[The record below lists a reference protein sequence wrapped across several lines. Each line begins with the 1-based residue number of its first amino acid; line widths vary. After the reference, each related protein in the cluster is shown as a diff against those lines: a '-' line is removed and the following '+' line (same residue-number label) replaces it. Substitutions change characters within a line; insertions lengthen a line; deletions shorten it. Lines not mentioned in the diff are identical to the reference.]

1 MCPISDK
8 MASLA
13 KLTVGEVNQMRKT
26 AEDPPRI
33 SVYDVLQL
41 VTGCPAYN
49 CTTVFERVAKNFPD
63 RFNFD
68 KVQFPGRGQKL
79 TQVCTLQQANE
90 LIALLGG
97 RAAAEFRATEN
108 GNSRPIKRKNKD
120 KNDDLYIMKYSF
132 DETAVKIGRSENVE
146 KRRRALEACQNFFVE
161 VVAIFPGKGFL
172 ESEVHEKLEACHS
185 KKGAGV
191 EWFNI
196 CAADAPAICGN
207 ILKELT
213 QARAFCRT

>member
-1 MCPISDK
+1 MRPISDL

-13 KLTVGEVNQMRKT
+13 ELTDGAVNQMRKP

-41 VTGCPAYN
+41 VTGCPAHN
-49 CTTVFERVAKNFPD
+49 CSVVFQRVAKNFPD
-63 RFNFD
+63 RCNFD
-68 KVQFPGRGQKL
+68 KVQFPGRGQKPTL
-79 TQVCTLQQANE
+79 ICTLQQANE

-97 RAAAEFRATEN
+97 KAAAEFRATGN
-108 GNSRPIKRKNKD
+108 GNSRTMKRKNKD

-132 DETAVKIGRSENVE
+132 DDTAVKIGRSENVE
-146 KRRRALEACQNFFVE
+146 KRRRGLEACQNFFVE

-172 ESEVHEKLEACHS
+172 ESKVHEKLEAFQS

-196 CAADAPAICGN
+196 CAADAPAILGN

-213 QARAFCRT
+213 QTCDSRSV

>member
-1 MCPISDK
+1 MCPTSDK

-13 KLTVGEVNQMRKT
+13 ELTDGAVNQMRKT

-41 VTGCPAYN
+41 VTGCSANN
-49 CTTVFERVAKNFPD
+49 CNPTFQRLVQTFPD

-79 TQVCTLQQANE
+79 TQVCTPQQANE

-97 RAAAEFRATEN
+97 KAAAEFRATGN
-108 GNSRPIKRKNKD
+108 ANSRTMKRKNKD
-120 KNDDLYIMKYSF
+120 KNDDLHIMKYSF
-132 DETAVKIGRSENVE
+132 HETAVKIGRSENVE
-146 KRRRALEACQNFFVE
+146 KRRRGLEASQNNFVE

-172 ESEVHEKLEACHS
+172 EPEVHKKLKAFHR
-185 KKGAGV
+185 KKGRGGRMV
-191 EWFNI
+191 QHLR
-196 CAADAPAICGN
+196 C
-207 ILKELT
+207 
-213 QARAFCRT
+213 